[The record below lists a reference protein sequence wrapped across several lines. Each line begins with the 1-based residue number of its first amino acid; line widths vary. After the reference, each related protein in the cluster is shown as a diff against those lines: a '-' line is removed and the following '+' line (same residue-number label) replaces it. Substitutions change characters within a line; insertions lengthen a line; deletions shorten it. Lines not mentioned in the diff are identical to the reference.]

1 MYTFL
6 LAQKIKE
13 KGGKKE
19 RKEKIIISGSKNGEY

>member
-6 LAQKIKE
+6 LSQKIKE

-19 RKEKIIISGSKNGEY
+19 REKGKDHNFGE